1 MAVGQSSLSLSL
13 SLSAWSSLSHA
24 CEMKARRRSPTA
36 SSSMAPHASR
46 LYFCSLVRTP
56 RLLTY
61 QHALAATGCDG
72 RDGENTDDEW
82 PWRGRWSGRRGG
94 GGHHALFCMQ
104 SDESWPPRC
113 AAAGAECAVR
123 HGLARRLCGI
133 DPVRRRAGTDDGG
146 RRRSAEEEEGRSP
159 SGPLPTCWPV
169 TPNILLTAQNR
180 RLLTSLHLHS
190 TTLCSCE
197 PPGGGEVRDIGDG
210 ERGGEEGGSAEGGKE
225 GQSGRSL
232 GGFYSMAERVGA
244 SVSV

>member
-1 MAVGQSSLSLSL
+1 
-13 SLSAWSSLSHA
+13 
-24 CEMKARRRSPTA
+24 MKARRRSPTA

-72 RDGENTDDEW
+72 RDGENTDDAW

-197 PPGGGEVRDIGDG
+197 PPGGGKCVISVMESGVERRVGVR
-210 ERGGEEGGSAEGGKE
+210 KE
-225 GQSGRSL
+225 GRRGKAVGRSV
-232 GGFYSMAERVGA
+232 GFILWRSESAQV
-244 SVSV
+244 